1 MAERISICEVYDPPT
16 GEVYA
21 RYDSSNGDSYALGR
35 HSGEW
40 TQGQII
46 PFPSAIA
53 ALTAIHCIPVPEAI
67 R

>member
-1 MAERISICEVYDPPT
+1 MTARIEICEVYDPPT

-21 RYDSSNGDSYALGR
+21 RYDSSDGEAYALGR
-35 HSGEW
+35 RSNVW
-40 TQGQII
+40 TTGPIF

-67 R
+67 H

>member
-1 MAERISICEVYDPPT
+1 MNRIEICEVYDPPT

-21 RYDSSNGDSYALGR
+21 RYDSSNGEAYALGR
-35 HSGEW
+35 RSNEW

>member
-1 MAERISICEVYDPPT
+1 MNRIEICEVYDPPT

-21 RYDSSNGDSYALGR
+21 RYDSSNGEPYALGR
-35 HSGEW
+35 LSGQW
-40 TQGQII
+40 VTGPII

-53 ALTAIHCIPVPEAI
+53 ALTAIHCIPVPKEL

>member
-1 MAERISICEVYDPPT
+1 MNRIEICEVYDPPT

-35 HSGEW
+35 RSNEW
-40 TQGQII
+40 AQEQII
-46 PFPSAIA
+46 PFQSAIA
-53 ALTAIHCIPVPEAI
+53 ALTAIHCIPVPEEI